1 MGAHQS
7 WGQCSRGLWNPLAVG
22 MCYDRALGTVRVPK
36 AILSLCRVAL
46 GPKFAPFGDRAALAL
61 VGLAAG
67 CFVPSGSVGGGGI

>member
-7 WGQCSRGLWNPLAVG
+7 LGQCSRGLWNLLAVG
-22 MCYDRALGTVRVPK
+22 LCYARALGTARVPK
-36 AILSLCRVAL
+36 AILSLCGVAL

-67 CFVPSGSVGGGGI
+67 CYVPSGSVGDGGI